1 MPPLAAPASAAQPWL
16 SILVPVYNVQ
26 PWLHACLDSV
36 RSQLLPGVEV
46 IAVEDASTDG
56 SLAALQDIKTN
67 LLPTLEIR
75 CHASNRG
82 LSAARN
88 TALDAARG
96 TYLWFLDSDDMLA
109 PGAIAAL
116 KAVVDRHAPDLV
128 LCDFRIQREHPR
140 LKHLLR
146 GEHHRRTFD
155 GPHDVLS
162 SDQASLLRGVFARGQ
177 MHSWSKITH
186 RRLWSGGL
194 QFPVATYF
202 EDAHTTP
209 RLLLK
214 AKNYYH
220 ASSPWIIYRQREGS
234 ILRTLDGKKL
244 HDMVRAFDDFLEA
257 YARTPLARDRG
268 VALGISSHL
277 SRVLTA
283 ACKKLRHADGEV
295 QRSGMADCAALLERM
310 PTTPRALLAGLML
323 KGWVWRAARF
333 AYWRHHVQ
341 RRIHVPA

>member
-1 MPPLAAPASAAQPWL
+1 MTDAPHAAAAQPWL

-26 PWLHACLDSV
+26 PWLHACFGSV
-36 RSQLLPGVEV
+36 RTQLLPGVEV

-56 SLAALQDIKTN
+56 SLAALQDIKN
-67 LLPTLEIR
+67 SLLPALEIR

-116 KAVVDRHAPDLV
+116 KGIVERHAPDLV
-128 LCDFRIQREHPR
+128 LCDFQILREHPR

-146 GEHHRRTFD
+146 GERHRSTFD
-155 GPHDVLS
+155 GPHDQPS
-162 SDQASLLRGVFARGQ
+162 FDQASLVAGVFARGQ

-186 RRLWSGGL
+186 RKLWAGGL

-209 RLLLK
+209 RLLLQ

-220 ASSPWIIYRQREGS
+220 AASPWIIYRQREGS

-257 YARTPLARDRG
+257 FARTPLARDRR
-268 VALGISSHL
+268 VTLSISGHL

-283 ACKKLRHADGEV
+283 ACRKLEHADLDV
-295 QRSGMADCAALLERM
+295 QRSGMQDCAALLERM
-310 PTTPRALLAGLML
+310 PSTPGTLMAGLL
-323 KGWVWRAARF
+323 LRGWIWRAARF
-333 AYWRHHVQ
+333 AYWRHRVQ
-341 RRIHVPA
+341 RKIHVPA

>member
-1 MPPLAAPASAAQPWL
+1 MSHAVPATAAQPWL

-26 PWLHACLDSV
+26 PWLHACFDSV
-36 RSQLLPGVEV
+36 RAQLLPGVEV

-56 SLAALQDIKTN
+56 SLAALQDIKTS

-116 KAVVDRHAPDLV
+116 KAIVERDAPDLV
-128 LCDFRIQREHPR
+128 LCDFQILRERPR
-140 LKHLLR
+140 LKHVLR
-146 GEHHRRTFD
+146 GERHRRTFD
-155 GPHDVLS
+155 GPHDVLVR
-162 SDQASLLRGVFARGQ
+162 DQASLLAGVFARGQ
-177 MHSWSKITH
+177 MHSWSKIT
-186 RRLWSGGL
+186 RRELWSGGL
-194 QFPVATYF
+194 QFPVDTYF

-220 ASSPWIIYRQREGS
+220 AASPWILYRQREGS

-244 HDMVRAFDDFLEA
+244 HDMVHAFDDFLDA
-257 YARTPLARDRG
+257 YARTPLARERR

-277 SRVLTA
+277 SRVFTA
-283 ACKKLRHADGEV
+283 GCRKLEHADAGV
-295 QRSGMADCAALLERM
+295 RRGGMQDCAALLGRI
-310 PTTPRALLAGLML
+310 PTTPGALLAGLL
-323 KGWVWRAARF
+323 LQGWIWRAARF
-333 AYWRHHVQ
+333 AYWRHRVQ
-341 RRIHVPA
+341 RSIHVPA